1 VIFGKK
7 RKKGTPQSYRPVMD
21 ANEVIELFSR
31 LTLHQQAALCRLIS
45 RNLALDMGDDDVL
58 MGYDFDWN
66 VVGAMIVATP
76 AEEDVTEPQSPIDP
90 PAA

>member
-1 VIFGKK
+1 MICLKK
-7 RKKGTPQSYRPVMD
+7 KKGTPQSYRPVMD

-45 RNLALDMGDDDVL
+45 RNLALDMGDDDVI
-58 MGYDFDWN
+58 MGYDLDWN

-76 AEEDVTEPQSPIDP
+76 SEEDITEPQSPIDP